1 MKNQNA
7 NKNWTG
13 RTDGTSWMLN
23 VLIRILRHTDQ
34 RFGYF
39 LMAFTIP
46 YYLIFGLGT
55 RDMYRF
61 YRRFGFSRLKSALSV
76 VRTQFTFGQ
85 IVIDK
90 FAAYAGRKFNVYV
103 EGKDVFDALA
113 TGEKGFVQLS
123 SHVGCYEMA
132 GYFINVE
139 HKTMNALVY
148 AGESPVVMQNR
159 KQMMSANNINMILVG
174 NDFNHI
180 IEINAA
186 LDRGEVVSIPADR
199 IFGSQK
205 SLTAQFLGHEAH
217 FPLGPFKVAKRK
229 GVPVTAVF
237 VMKLSWNTYR
247 VKIVQISYVQNDTEQ
262 QLAQRFA
269 NELEAIVRQY
279 PWQWFNFFDFWRQ
292 V

>member
-1 MKNQNA
+1 MKTQNA

-13 RTDGTSWMLN
+13 RTDGTSWMLK
-23 VLIRILRHTDQ
+23 VLIAILRHTDQ
-34 RFGYF
+34 RLGYF

-61 YRRFGFSRLKSALSV
+61 YRRLHFSKLKSALSV
-76 VRTQFTFGQ
+76 VIAEFTFGQ

-90 FAAYAGRKFNVYV
+90 FAAYAGRKFNVTV
-103 EGKDVFDALA
+103 DGNDVFNMLLK
-113 TGEKGFVQLS
+113 GEKGFVQLS
-123 SHVGCYEMA
+123 SHVGSYEMA

-139 HKTMNALVY
+139 HKIMNALVY

-159 KQMMSANNINMILVG
+159 KQMMSANHINMILVG

-180 IEINAA
+180 VEINAA

-205 SLTAQFLGHEAH
+205 SLTCQFLGCDAH
-217 FPLGPFKVAKRK
+217 LPLGPFKVAKRK
-229 GVPVTAVF
+229 NVPITAVF
-237 VMKLSWNTYR
+237 VMKEALNNYR
-247 VKIVQISYVQNDTEQ
+247 VKIVPIHYESIDSEQ
-262 QLAQRFA
+262 QIAQRFA
-269 NELEAIVRQY
+269 YQLENIVREY
-279 PWQWFNFFDFWRQ
+279 PWQWFNFFDFWKQ
-292 V
+292 